1 MVGRI
6 LESKKLL
13 WDEHMIDAAIK
24 IVNLALNSGA
34 AEAEV
39 FIIKSE
45 GSGFSIEKN
54 SISSLSGGVENGIGI
69 RVIKDK
75 KIGFAYCTSEDKAE
89 DSVKKALSL
98 SRLGTELDFTFPD
111 PESTQKIENIYDDR
125 IINFNSEE
133 ALKGTM
139 KLIEAAQDVDSE
151 IVVSRGGIG
160 YSNETFAIANSKGL
174 EVTDSGTEIAAGVGT
189 VLKKKSMSTGFD
201 DFSSRTLD
209 IDFAQIGK
217 NAAELAQ
224 KGQDAKKIEGK
235 EMTVLFTPHAVSNLL
250 EFITVPALYGEAVHK
265 GESVYSD
272 KAGETV
278 VSENISI
285 IDDGTLSG
293 GLNSAVV
300 DDEGVPSKRNV
311 LVENGVLRGF
321 LYNQSSAL
329 EFKAESTGNA
339 MRTDRLSNSR
349 NYRSP
354 PVVKGRNIVVKGN
367 PKKIDNLISE
377 VDEGVLVHDIMG
389 AHTSN
394 PVSGDFSVN
403 SSILFKIEKGEVV
416 YPVISAML
424 AGNFHE
430 YLKKVNDIGDDFKLI
445 SGGLTPVSFFIP
457 TISFEGIRVTG

>member
-1 MVGRI
+1 MMEVVN
-6 LESKKLL
+6 
-13 WDEHMIDAAIK
+13 K
-24 IVNLALNSGA
+24 IVNLAINSGA

-45 GSGFSIEKN
+45 GFGFSIEKN
-54 SISSLSGGVENGIGI
+54 SVSSLSGGVEKGIGI
-69 RVIKDK
+69 RIIKDK

-98 SRLGTELDFTFPD
+98 SRLGKELDYTFPE
-111 PESTQKIENIYDDR
+111 PKNTQKIENIYDDR

-139 KLIEAAQDVDSE
+139 KLIEAAHDVDSD

-174 EVTDSGTEIAAGVGT
+174 EVIDSGTEIAAGVGT

-201 DFSSRTLD
+201 DFSSRILD
-209 IDFAQIGK
+209 IDFSQIGK
-217 NAAELAQ
+217 NAAELAK

-235 EMTVLFTPHAVSNLL
+235 EMTVLFTPHAVSNLF
-250 EFITVPALYGEAVHK
+250 EYITAPALYGEAVHK
-265 GESVYSD
+265 GESIYSD
-272 KAGETV
+272 KAGENV
-278 VSENISI
+278 ASENISI

-293 GLNSAVV
+293 GLNSAMV

-311 LVENGVLRGF
+311 LMKNGVLEGF
-321 LYNQSSAL
+321 LYDQSNAL
-329 EFKAESTGNA
+329 EFEAESTGNA
-339 MRTDRLSNSR
+339 MRTDRLSTSR

-354 PVVKGRNIVVKGN
+354 PVVKGRNIVVEGKA
-367 PKKIDNLISE
+367 KKIETMISE

-403 SSILFKIEKGEVV
+403 SSILFKIEKGEIV

-424 AGNFHE
+424 GGNFHE
-430 YLKKVNDIGDDFKLI
+430 CLKHVNDIGDDYKLV
-445 SGGLTPVSFFIP
+445 SGSLTPVSFFIP